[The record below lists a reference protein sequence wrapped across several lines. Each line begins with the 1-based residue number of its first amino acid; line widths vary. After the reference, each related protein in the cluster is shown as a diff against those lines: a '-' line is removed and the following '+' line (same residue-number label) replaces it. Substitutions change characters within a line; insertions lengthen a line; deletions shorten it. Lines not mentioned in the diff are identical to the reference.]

1 MELTLKAL
9 IEGILFVF
17 GEEGVTL
24 QQFSDALVMEPESV
38 KSVLDEMRLQ
48 YTQESYGFELMIV
61 QDKYKFISKAQVHDV
76 VQQIVALSKSKQLS
90 QSALET
96 LAIIAYRQP
105 ITRTEIEDIRG
116 VGCDLMLKKLQS
128 MDLIQEA
135 GRSDRVGKPILYE
148 VTESFLDVFKLMDL
162 NQLPSLPDFQEESSE
177 NQLFE

>member
-105 ITRTEIEDIRG
+105 ITRPEIEDIRG